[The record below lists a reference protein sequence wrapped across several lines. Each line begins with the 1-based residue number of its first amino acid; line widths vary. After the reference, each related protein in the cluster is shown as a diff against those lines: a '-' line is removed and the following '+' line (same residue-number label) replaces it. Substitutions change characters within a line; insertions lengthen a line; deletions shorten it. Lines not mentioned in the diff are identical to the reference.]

1 MTEGSWKPSS
11 KLLKTRYAAASILSP
26 GNGWMISG
34 GFEYSYDYYSPM
46 DSVET
51 VSNGQFVNG
60 ESLPIAVAG
69 HCLVNMDDNH
79 MMLVGGYRVVDWNGV
94 ATSYDSW
101 IYTVD

>member
-1 MTEGSWKPSS
+1 
-11 KLLKTRYAAASILSP
+11 
-26 GNGWMISG
+26 MISG

-60 ESLPIAVAG
+60 ESVRLVLIIIEVGTSITENISLQLPIAVAG

-94 ATSYDSW
+94 ATS
-101 IYTVD
+101 